1 MAKKSK
7 KKQKGGF
14 LLGALFGAGLGAT
27 GVFLSKKEN
36 RQKVAKTTEK
46 AKKELEKTAKV
57 AQAEVKKVTKTAKK
71 EIDKATKTAKK
82 TAATSKNATKK
93 LVKKALK
100 K

>member
-57 AQAEVKKVTKTAKK
+57 AQAAKK

>member
-14 LLGALFGAGLGAT
+14 LFGALLGAGLGAT

-57 AQAEVKKVTKTAKK
+57 AQAEVKKATKTAKK
-71 EIDKATKTAKK
+71 EIDKATK